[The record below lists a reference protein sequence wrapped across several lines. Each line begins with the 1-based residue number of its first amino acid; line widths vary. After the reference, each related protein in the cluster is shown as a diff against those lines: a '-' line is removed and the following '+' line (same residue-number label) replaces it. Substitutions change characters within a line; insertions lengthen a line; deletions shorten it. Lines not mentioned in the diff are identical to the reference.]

1 VSAEDSSHAHE
12 NQDRSK
18 SGIVWRPQIVH
29 IIIPCSLTLHRSLPA
44 LSCWSTSLPHT
55 LMARRLYIGRLPAD
69 ARSEDMNKFVEGY
82 GRVVDCRVMTGFA
95 FVEFESARD
104 ADDALDGLQGKTFM
118 GQK

>member
-1 VSAEDSSHAHE
+1 
-12 NQDRSK
+12 
-18 SGIVWRPQIVH
+18 
-29 IIIPCSLTLHRSLPA
+29 
-44 LSCWSTSLPHT
+44 
-55 LMARRLYIGRLPAD
+55 MARRLYIGRLPAD